1 MSLLLVFTLSLSS
14 LLLLWLLFLYTHNQ
28 YNYSNNYQII
38 NYSFKGYFL
47 DEQWDVFYLLSLIGS
62 FWSMLFCFRFII
74 TIIIIIIA
82 IIIIAIIVIIILF
95 TITVSIIIICFFF
108 SPFCKCM
115 YCFISP
121 YFLFFFFMPLVKDQ
135 QSHSLHLVLVY
146 FIFVTNMRFTN
157 LRHYYSD

>member
-1 MSLLLVFTLSLSS
+1 MGCFLSPIFDWVLL
-14 LLLLWLLFLYTHNQ
+14 
-28 YNYSNNYQII
+28 I
-38 NYSFKGYFL
+38 NA
-47 DEQWDVFYLLSLIGS
+47 
-62 FWSMLFCFRFII
+62 FCFRFII
-74 TIIIIIIA
+74 TIIIIIIIIIA